1 YRRQGDIYKAT
12 SVLERGLT
20 LSQSANIP
28 RVFPLTA
35 SILSATYALAG
46 RAADALPVL
55 DQTLERLATGSRML
69 FHALVL
75 TELSEALLLV
85 DRVDEASTLAGQLL
99 ELSRTHTGH
108 GYQAHAYHLLG
119 DVAMHREFPD
129 IEQAAAHYHQA
140 LALAEEL
147 SMRPLQAHCHH
158 GLGM

>member
-1 YRRQGDIYKAT
+1 LGDFAEGRGVGEEAARLAETIAQPYTIASALMFIGVLYRRQGDIYKAT

-46 RAADALPVL
+46 RAADALPVP

-108 GYQAHAYHLLG
+108 GYQAH
-119 DVAMHREFPD
+119 
-129 IEQAAAHYHQA
+129 
-140 LALAEEL
+140 
-147 SMRPLQAHCHH
+147 
-158 GLGM
+158 